1 MVYQWVKNK
10 LNAFFSQ
17 ACLLCGEFQASSTSL
32 CNTCKQQLPRMVYCC
47 PQCGIALPDTTST
60 RCGQCIKSPPPI
72 DQTRCIFSYE
82 PPISFLMQQLKL
94 NQALY
99 LADTLGKEMANYLS
113 TQLTSPPEL
122 IIPVP
127 LHIRRLHSR
136 GYNQAL
142 ELSRPISKELNIPI
156 NWQCCERIKN
166 TQSQAQLA
174 AKARKTNVKN
184 AFIIKNLPEVKYV
197 AIVDDTMT
205 TGHTVWALAAL
216 LKQAGVQRVDA
227 WICARAHLN

>member
-1 MVYQWVKNK
+1 
-10 LNAFFSQ
+10 
-17 ACLLCGEFQASSTSL
+17 
-32 CNTCKQQLPRMVYCC
+32 
-47 PQCGIALPDTTST
+47 
-60 RCGQCIKSPPPI
+60 
-72 DQTRCIFSYE
+72 
-82 PPISFLMQQLKL
+82 MQQLKL

-113 TQLTSPPEL
+113 NQLTSRPEL

-127 LHIRRLHSR
+127 LHRRRLHSR

-142 ELSRPISKELNIPI
+142 ELSRPISKALNIPI
-156 NWQCCERIKN
+156 DWQCCERIKN
-166 TQSQAQLA
+166 TQTQAQLT
-174 AKARKTNVKN
+174 AKARKNNVKN
-184 AFIIKNLPEVKYV
+184 AFAINNLPAVEYV

-205 TGHTVWALAAL
+205 TGHTVWALASQ